1 MKGLLKS
8 IFVVSV
14 FLMKIESLALSIALV
29 LWLIG
34 LFGVTG
40 NDVLKVLFVF
50 VGTFIVS
57 LASFV
62 IADMRKQGD
71 L

>member
-1 MKGLLKS
+1 MKSLLKT

-14 FLMKIESLALSIALV
+14 FLMKIESIALSIALV
-29 LWLIG
+29 LWLVG

-40 NDVLKVLFVF
+40 SDVLRILAIFI
-50 VGTFIVS
+50 GTFIVS

-62 IADMRKQGD
+62 IADMRKQRY

>member
-1 MKGLLKS
+1 MKSLLKT
-8 IFVVSV
+8 IFAVSV
-14 FLMKIESLALSIALV
+14 FLMKIESIALSIALV
-29 LWLIG
+29 LWLVG

-40 NDVLKVLFVF
+40 SDVLRVLFVF

-62 IADMRKQGD
+62 IADMRK
-71 L
+71 

>member
-8 IFVVSV
+8 IFVVSI
-14 FLMKIESLALSIALV
+14 FIMKIESVALSVALV

-40 NDVLKVLFVF
+40 SDVLRVLFVF
-50 VGTFIVS
+50 LGTFTVS

-62 IADMRKQGD
+62 IADMRK
-71 L
+71 

>member
-1 MKGLLKS
+1 MKALLKS
-8 IFVVSV
+8 VFVVSI
-14 FLMKIESLALSIALV
+14 FIMKIESIALSIALV

-40 NDVLKVLFVF
+40 SDVLRVLAIFL
-50 VGTFIVS
+50 GTFTVS

-62 IADMRKQGD
+62 IADMSK
-71 L
+71 

>member
-1 MKGLLKS
+1 MKSLLKS
-8 IFVVSV
+8 VFVASIFI
-14 FLMKIESLALSIALV
+14 MKIESIALSIALA

-40 NDVLKVLFVF
+40 NDVLRVLFVF

-62 IADMRKQGD
+62 IADMRK
-71 L
+71 

>member
-1 MKGLLKS
+1 MGENMKTLFKTV
-8 IFVVSV
+8 FVVSV
-14 FLMKIESLALSIALV
+14 FLMQIESIALSIALV
-29 LWLIG
+29 LWLVG

-40 NDVLKVLFVF
+40 SDVLRVLFVF

-62 IADMRKQGD
+62 IADMRK
-71 L
+71 

>member
-1 MKGLLKS
+1 MKSLLKS
-8 IFVVSV
+8 IFIVSI
-14 FLMKIESLALSIALV
+14 FIMKIESIALSIALV
-29 LWLIG
+29 LWLVG

-62 IADMRKQGD
+62 IADMRK
-71 L
+71 

>member
-8 IFVVSV
+8 IFIVSI
-14 FLMKIESLALSIALV
+14 FIMKIESLALSIALV
-29 LWLIG
+29 LWLVG

-40 NDVLKVLFVF
+40 SDVLRVLFVF
-50 VGTFIVS
+50 LGTFTVS

-62 IADMRKQGD
+62 IADMRK
-71 L
+71 

>member
-1 MKGLLKS
+1 MKSLLKAV
-8 IFVVSV
+8 FVVSI
-14 FLMKIESLALSIALV
+14 FLMKIEIIALSIALV

-40 NDVLKVLFVF
+40 NDVLRVLFVF

-62 IADMRKQGD
+62 IADMRKQGN

>member
-1 MKGLLKS
+1 MKALLKS
-8 IFVVSV
+8 VFVVSV

-29 LWLIG
+29 LWLVG

-40 NDVLKVLFVF
+40 SDVLRVLAVF
-50 VGTFIVS
+50 VGTVIVS

-62 IADMRKQGD
+62 IADMKK
-71 L
+71 

>member
-1 MKGLLKS
+1 MKALFKS
-8 IFVVSV
+8 VFVVSI
-14 FLMKIESLALSIALV
+14 FIMKIESLALSIALV

-40 NDVLKVLFVF
+40 SDVLRVLAIFL
-50 VGTFIVS
+50 GTFIVS

-62 IADMRKQGD
+62 IADMRK
-71 L
+71 

>member
-1 MKGLLKS
+1 MKALFAS
-8 IFVVSV
+8 VFVVSI
-14 FLMKIESLALSIALV
+14 FIMKIESLALSIALV

-40 NDVLKVLFVF
+40 SDVLRVLFTF
-50 VGTFIVS
+50 LGTFTVS

-62 IADMRKQGD
+62 IADMRK
-71 L
+71 

>member
-1 MKGLLKS
+1 MKSLLKS
-8 IFVVSV
+8 IFIVSI
-14 FLMKIESLALSIALV
+14 FIMKIESVALSIALV

-40 NDVLKVLFVF
+40 SDVLRVLFVF
-50 VGTFIVS
+50 LGTFTVS

-62 IADMRKQGD
+62 IADMRK
-71 L
+71 

>member
-1 MKGLLKS
+1 MKSFLKS
-8 IFVVSV
+8 IFIASI
-14 FLMKIESLALSIALV
+14 FIMKIESVALSVALV

-40 NDVLKVLFVF
+40 SDVLRVLAVF
-50 VGTFIVS
+50 AGTFIVS

-62 IADMRKQGD
+62 IADMRK
-71 L
+71 

>member
-1 MKGLLKS
+1 MKALFKTV
-8 IFVVSV
+8 FVVSV
-14 FLMKIESLALSIALV
+14 FLMKIESIALSIALV
-29 LWLIG
+29 LWLVG

-40 NDVLKVLFVF
+40 SDVLRVLFVF

-62 IADMRKQGD
+62 IADMRK
-71 L
+71 

>member
-1 MKGLLKS
+1 MGENMKTLFKTV
-8 IFVVSV
+8 FAVSV
-14 FLMKIESLALSIALV
+14 FLMKIESIALSIALV
-29 LWLIG
+29 LWLVG

-40 NDVLKVLFVF
+40 SDVLRVLFVF

-62 IADMRKQGD
+62 IADMRK
-71 L
+71 

>member
-1 MKGLLKS
+1 MKALLKT

-14 FLMKIESLALSIALV
+14 FLMKVESIALSIALV
-29 LWLIG
+29 LWLVG

-40 NDVLKVLFVF
+40 SDVLRVLAIFL
-50 VGTFIVS
+50 GTFIVS

-62 IADMRKQGD
+62 ISDMRK
-71 L
+71 

>member
-1 MKGLLKS
+1 MKALLKS
-8 IFVVSV
+8 VFVVSV

-29 LWLIG
+29 LWLVG

-40 NDVLKVLFVF
+40 SDVLRVLFVF

-57 LASFV
+57 LAAFV
-62 IADMRKQGD
+62 IADMKK
-71 L
+71 

>member
-1 MKGLLKS
+1 MKSIFYS

-29 LWLIG
+29 LWLVG

-40 NDVLKVLFVF
+40 SDVLRVLAVF

-62 IADMRKQGD
+62 IADMRK
-71 L
+71 

>member
-1 MKGLLKS
+1 MKALLKS
-8 IFVVSV
+8 VFVVSV

-29 LWLIG
+29 LWLVG

-40 NDVLKVLFVF
+40 SDVLRVLAIFL
-50 VGTFIVS
+50 GTFTVS

-62 IADMRKQGD
+62 IADMRK
-71 L
+71 

>member
-1 MKGLLKS
+1 MKSLLK
-8 IFVVSV
+8 IVFVV
-14 FLMKIESLALSIALV
+14 SIALV

-40 NDVLKVLFVF
+40 GDVLRVLAAFL
-50 VGTFIVS
+50 GTFIVS

-62 IADMRKQGD
+62 IADMKK
-71 L
+71 

>member
-8 IFVVSV
+8 IFVVSI
-14 FLMKIESLALSIALV
+14 FIMKIESVALSVALA

-40 NDVLKVLFVF
+40 SDVLRVLFAF
-50 VGTFIVS
+50 LGTFIVS
-57 LASFV
+57 LVSFV
-62 IADMRKQGD
+62 IADMRK
-71 L
+71 

>member
-1 MKGLLKS
+1 MKALLKS
-8 IFVVSV
+8 VFVVSI

-29 LWLIG
+29 LWLVG

-40 NDVLKVLFVF
+40 SDVLRVLVVF

-62 IADMRKQGD
+62 IADMRK
-71 L
+71 